1 MKTINLLIFIV
12 FSTFLAMGAKAA
24 SGNDHRPVTIPFAD
38 MGGIQDWR
46 PIGTEGLLIEGHNHQ
61 WYKAEFFG
69 PCIGL
74 DYSLAV
80 GFVTDPSGHVDRFSS
95 IIVDGQRCWF
105 KSLEKVAATEVEGL
119 KD

>member
-12 FSTFLAMGAKAA
+12 FSAFLAMGASAA
-24 SGNDHRPVTIPFAD
+24 EKNDRHPVTIPFAD
-38 MGGIQDWR
+38 MGGIRDWR
-46 PIGTEGLLIEGHNHQ
+46 PIGTEGLLIEGYNKQ
-61 WYKAEFFG
+61 WYKAEFFS

-105 KSLEKVAATEVEGL
+105 KSLEKVAPTEIQNL